1 MQQRITAQEAD
12 TGTTDFQEQQE
23 ATIIP
28 ADSRGKGITTADVPP
43 EAQTEQ
49 GGSLKALTEVPVRW
63 ADTADAPVTTSNP
76 TRPIAPG
83 STIASSSEQVS
94 VYEPIMN
101 QPITQLNG
109 LAPKLTPT
117 SLQNFNISDL
127 LSFDPAL
134 MGLTAPRA
142 EASSSHQP
150 IIIADQLQNIK
161 GLLSAPI
168 STLVDNSSE
177 IKSTLEQVES
187 QLPESLQVK
196 LWPAG
201 HLPFFR
207 AEVKA
212 AQQRIDA
219 RHSQASL
226 KADIAQRCRTLNQKK
241 ATLDAKADISANIT
255 QLNLLEKELA
265 GLEEKVRITQ
275 KLIQEEKASIANSKQ
290 EAQEMTEQ
298 IRAEFAE
305 ISTLSR
311 QIVTGDDK
319 DDEAIIA

>member
-1 MQQRITAQEAD
+1 
-12 TGTTDFQEQQE
+12 
-23 ATIIP
+23 
-28 ADSRGKGITTADVPP
+28 
-43 EAQTEQ
+43 
-49 GGSLKALTEVPVRW
+49 
-63 ADTADAPVTTSNP
+63 
-76 TRPIAPG
+76 
-83 STIASSSEQVS
+83 
-94 VYEPIMN
+94 
-101 QPITQLNG
+101 
-109 LAPKLTPT
+109 
-117 SLQNFNISDL
+117 
-127 LSFDPAL
+127 

-319 DDEAIIA
+319 DDEEIIAKADAVRADAIHVIERFLN